1 MYNLKTIYMK
11 KLYSL
16 IIASAFTFA
25 SLNSNAATINV
36 AVASNSFTPQ
46 TFTAVVGD
54 VIVFTL
60 TGGTHNVTGSAAT
73 EPAGAAIISSGT
85 MSAGGTTTYSYTVAV
100 AGSYGY
106 QCTFHSGMVGGFTAS
121 ATGIADP
128 TVNLLTS
135 VYPSPFTDKV
145 TVKYNGI
152 ERIEFINIVGEQ
164 LKSIEID
171 TQEGKLDVD
180 LETLPA
186 GVYFYRTYKEGVIVE
201 TRKIVKA
208 K

>member
-1 MYNLKTIYMK
+1 MK

-25 SLNSNAATINV
+25 SVNSNAATINV
-36 AVASNSFTPQ
+36 SVASNSFTPA

-60 TGGTHNVTGSAAT
+60 VSGTHNVTGSAAT

-85 MSAGGTTTYSYTVAV
+85 MSTVGATYSYTVTV
-100 AGSYGY
+100 AGNYGY
-106 QCTFHSGMVGGFTAS
+106 QCTFHSGMIGGFTAS

-128 TVNLLTS
+128 SVNLLTS
-135 VYPSPFTDKV
+135 VYPSPFKDKV

-152 ERIEFINIVGEQ
+152 EKIEFINIVGEQ
-164 LKSIEID
+164 LKSIDID
-171 TQEGKLDVD
+171 TQEGKLDVY

-186 GVYFYRTYKEGVIVE
+186 GVYFYRTYKEGMIVE